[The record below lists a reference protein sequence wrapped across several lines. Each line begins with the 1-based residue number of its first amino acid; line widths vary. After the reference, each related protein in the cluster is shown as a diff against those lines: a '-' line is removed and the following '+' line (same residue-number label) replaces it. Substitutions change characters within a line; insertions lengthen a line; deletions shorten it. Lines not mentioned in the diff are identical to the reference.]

1 MAVSFVQNQQNS
13 NQSGQK
19 SKTSPLG
26 TGQQPAPPTNSGSDP
41 SSAAAAGPGEP
52 RSLPRTET
60 GQSGQLPDYE
70 SLTEVDFCKV
80 SYCLST
86 LLASGTNFLKDL
98 IPFKPSQPGPAMI
111 RCSKLVDTYEIWLI
125 ISKSLKVLLS
135 KTLNVFF
142 EAPEAARANLSQ
154 IQDHSKR
161 PGPRATISTFLCQSV

>member
-19 SKTSPLG
+19 SMTSPLG

-52 RSLPRTET
+52 RSLSRTEP
-60 GQSGQLPDYE
+60 GQSGLFPTYE

-80 SYCLST
+80 SHCLPT
-86 LLASGTNFLKDL
+86 LLASGTNLLKDL
-98 IPFKPSQPGPAMI
+98 IPLKLTRKSPAII
-111 RCSKLVDTYEIWLI
+111 RGSKLPLDTHEIWSTI
-125 ISKSLKVLLS
+125 S
-135 KTLNVFF
+135 KTLNAFS
-142 EAPEAARANLSQ
+142 EAPEAARANLSL

-161 PGPRATISTFLCQSV
+161 PGPLAAKPAILRQLVCLKFR